1 MLVTASPSKS
11 TAGVYEEM
19 GRTRDEMSV
28 HHAYTIA
35 CNDNSMLALL
45 NSSDVAW
52 LVEDDH
58 EH

>member
-1 MLVTASPSKS
+1 
-11 TAGVYEEM
+11 
-19 GRTRDEMSV
+19 MSV

-35 CNDNSMLALL
+35 SNDNSMLALL